1 MTSADKTVRLTV
13 AQAVVMYL
21 SRQYSVADGQRRR
34 LIPATLG
41 IFGHGNV
48 AGLGQALDQLS
59 DAMPFIQGR
68 NEQALVHAATAFA
81 KHSRRRATLAVTSS
95 IGPGALNM
103 VTGAAL
109 ATVNRL
115 PVLLLPGDTYATRH
129 QGPVL
134 QQLQHPLEGDVTVN
148 DAFRPVCRFFDRITR
163 PEQLLTALP
172 AAMRVLTDPVDT
184 GAVVLSLPQDIQ
196 SHAYD
201 WPAGFLAERD
211 WSIRRPQ
218 PDGEEVAAVLAL
230 LAAAARPLII
240 AGGGV
245 IYSGA
250 TAELERLAGS
260 VGIPVLETFAGKGAV
275 QQPAWWQIGGIGLEG
290 TPAANSLAREADL
303 VLTVG
308 ARLTDFATASH
319 SLFAYPEVRFAS
331 INVNPRDADRLG
343 ATGIIADARQA
354 LAALADGAAQAG
366 IRAPAAWQARAEQVN
381 GEWAAARAAALDPDQ
396 AFDPAQAGPD
406 VVADTGAVL
415 TQGQLIGVLQEHA
428 RTGDVVIAA
437 AGGPPGDLLKV
448 WDATGGRHCHLEFG
462 FSCMGYEIPAA
473 IGVRLADPDP
483 AARVVSLLGDG
494 TFLLAPT
501 ELVTAA
507 QEGLAVT
514 LVVPDNHGYQVIHR
528 LQMLRSGRE
537 FGNEFRYRSEPLQLA
552 AGETTKAPRL
562 EGDYLRLDLVQ
573 DGGRARRPR
582 LPRDDRGR
590 TAGRAGRHARS
601 PRPGGHRGA
610 GHPARRP
617 ARRRGRGGTSLQP
630 RSPPRRSPAACAPST
645 NPTPRARGGTDE
657 HQSAQAQPAQSRRA
671 GQRRPVRHRD
681 PRHIHRGRVATD
693 RGSLRRRRGRLGAA
707 RPRARR
713 RRRRADP
720 RRRPGRRELRG
731 AHRGP
736 GRIRR
741 PHPDGPGPG

>member
-1 MTSADKTVRLTV
+1 MTTETVRLTV
-13 AQAVVMYL
+13 AQAVVTYL
-21 SRQYSVADGQRRR
+21 SRQHSVADGRRRR

-59 DAMPFIQGR
+59 DVMPFIQGR

-81 KHSRRRATLAVTSS
+81 KHSLRHATLAVTSS

-134 QQLQHPLEGDVTVN
+134 QQLQHPLEADVTVN

-172 AAMRVLTDPVDT
+172 AAMRVLTDPAGA

-201 WPAGFLAERD
+201 FPAGFFAERD
-211 WSIRRPQ
+211 WVIRRPQ
-218 PDGEEVAAVLAL
+218 PDRDEVAAVLAML
-230 LAAAARPLII
+230 SAAERPLII

-250 TAELERLAGS
+250 TAELERLAGT

-275 QQPAWWQIGGIGLEG
+275 QQRAWWQVGGIGLEG
-290 TPAANSLAREADL
+290 TPAANALAREADL

-319 SLFAYPEVRFAS
+319 SLFADPAVRFAS

-354 LAALADGAAQAG
+354 LGVLADGAAEAG
-366 IRAPAAWQARAEQVN
+366 LRAPAAWRARAGQLDS
-381 GEWAAARAAALDPDQ
+381 EWAAARAAALDPDV
-396 AFDPAQAGPD
+396 ASDPAASVD
-406 VVADTGAVL
+406 AVL
-415 TQGQLIGVLQEHA
+415 TQGQVIGVLQEHA
-428 RTGDVVIAA
+428 RPGDVVIAA

-473 IGVRLADPDP
+473 IGVRLAEADPG
-483 AARVVSLLGDG
+483 ARVISLLGDG

-507 QEGLAVT
+507 AEGLAVT
-514 LVVPDNHGYQVIHR
+514 LVVPENHGYQVIHR

-537 FGNEFRYRSEPLQLA
+537 FGNEFRYRPEPLHLA
-552 AGETTKAPRL
+552 EGDAPKGPRL
-562 EGDYLRLDLVQ
+562 EGDYLRLDLVSVAA
-573 DGGRARRPR
+573 GLGARGCRARTAAELRQALADTRDHPGPVVIVVPVVPHAD
-582 LPRDDRGR
+582 LP
-590 TAGRAGRHARS
+590 
-601 PRPGGHRGA
+601 GA
-610 GHPARRP
+610 GVWWDVAPA
-617 ARRRGRGGTSLQP
+617 
-630 RSPPRRSPAACAPST
+630 
-645 NPTPRARGGTDE
+645 E
-657 HQSAQAQPAQSRRA
+657 
-671 GQRRPVRHRD
+671 
-681 PRHIHRGRVATD
+681 VATMD
-693 RGSLRRRRGRLGAA
+693 VTTGLRAEYDSDVKAQRWFG
-707 RPRARR
+707 
-713 RRRRADP
+713 
-720 RRRPGRRELRG
+720 
-731 AHRGP
+731 
-736 GRIRR
+736 
-741 PHPDGPGPG
+741 